1 MHKQKRPSR
10 VTLLAES
17 TQDRAADSELLALCS
32 GNFETQSDSLPS
44 DLRSRRL
51 SDSSSF
57 QGVREL
63 LGVKQPRPAGLSKL
77 LGSTGFMSGDTD
89 KSTLGSPDMNEMLG
103 LCSGA
108 FPSTQTQGK
117 TDAAFSKFGTSV
129 GNGHTAQENGGSS
142 SSESESEGK
151 EDRESDLL
159 SWAQRQKKLAAMF
172 ARAGSGE
179 GEVDDDA
186 MPALTRKRKRV
197 RPKPKPT
204 KG

>member
-17 TQDRAADSELLALCS
+17 TQDGAADSELLALCS
-32 GNFETQSDSLPS
+32 GNFETQSDSLLA
-44 DLRSRRL
+44 DLRSQRP

-63 LGVKQPRPAGLSKL
+63 LGVKQPRPVGLSKL

-117 TDAAFSKFGTSV
+117 TDAVFSKFGTSV
-129 GNGHTAQENGGSS
+129 GSGHTAQENGS

-159 SWAQRQKKLAAMF
+159 SWAQRQKKLTAMF